1 MKSKEYKICVVGLGY
16 VGLPLARLFS
26 TKYKTVGFDMNE
38 RRVNALMEGHDATL
52 DVSDDL
58 LQEAKLIKMDLFV
71 RQT

>member
-1 MKSKEYKICVVGLGY
+1 
-16 VGLPLARLFS
+16 
-26 TKYKTVGFDMNE
+26 MNE
-38 RRVNALMEGHDATL
+38 QRVNALMEGHDATL